1 MSNGQLVEKIES
13 DMNFKLDPG
22 HVEFLEDL
30 RAYLVKLR
38 DCDEIDLDAVA
49 EEYQQDLK
57 TLGPRGQAFIKRL
70 GQDGWLGVGTPKE
83 YGGQGRT
90 LVEQWLFMEELKYHS
105 LPAGQL
111 LIQSIIPALLFL
123 ASEEVRVRF
132 LPRCLSGDMMVA
144 IGYSE
149 PGAGTDLAAL
159 TTRAVPDADGYRVSG
174 QKIWTTNAHNSTHLW
189 LAARTGA
196 PDSRHKGISLFI
208 LPMDSPGISLQPI
221 ITQSGERTNHVFFD
235 EVFVS
240 RDNLIGEENGGWGL
254 IMAQL
259 NFERMYCVSEMMHEF
274 HHAVRWWKNNHTS
287 CDAEEQAQLR
297 ELGRMAAEAEISRL
311 MAMRTAW
318 LVAQGRVPIV
328 EASILKFTLTGTH
341 QRNSL
346 DALKLMGA
354 HGQLAMGEKEAP
366 ANGYSSRAYLGTPA
380 YTFGAGANELQRDMV
395 AERGLGLARG

>member
-1 MSNGQLVEKIES
+1 MDFSLEPQHKA
-13 DMNFKLDPG
+13 
-22 HVEFLEDL
+22 FLEEL
-30 RAYLVKLR
+30 RAYMKALR
-38 DCDEIDLDAVA
+38 ASGDIDLDAVA
-49 EEYQQDLK
+49 SEYQSDLK
-57 TLGPRGQAFIKRL
+57 SLGPLGLSFIRRL
-70 GQDGWLGVGTPKE
+70 GHDGWLGVGTPKE
-83 YGGQGRT
+83 YGGQGRS
-90 LVEQWLFMEELKYHS
+90 LVEQWLFMEELKYNS

-123 ASEEVRVRF
+123 ASPEVRARF
-132 LPRCLSGDMMVA
+132 LPLCLSGEIMVA

-159 TTRAVPDADGYRVSG
+159 QTRASRVDGGYRVNG
-174 QKIWTTNAHNSTHLW
+174 QKIWTTNAQSSTHLW

-208 LPMDSPGISLQPI
+208 LPLDTPGISLQPI

-235 EVFVS
+235 DVFVAEE
-240 RDNLIGEENGGWGL
+240 NLVGTENGGWSL

-274 HHAVRWWKNNHTS
+274 HHVLQWWNTHQPED
-287 CDAEEQAQLR
+287 DAERQAQLR
-297 ELGRMAAEAEISRL
+297 ELARMAADAEVARL

-318 LVAQGRVPIV
+318 LVAQGFVPAV

-341 QRNSL
+341 QRNSV
-346 DALKLMGA
+346 DALRLMGPA
-354 HGQLAMGEKEAP
+354 GQLAVGQPGVP
-366 ANGYSSRAYLGTPA
+366 AHGFSGRAYLGTPA

-395 AERGLGLARG
+395 ADRGLGMSRGR